1 MIKDELSSGMVVET
15 RNGGRYVVVKGVSY
29 RSAHDGIVFLGKTEW
44 LNADNFT
51 DDLINTSFSSFDIVK
66 VFARSLDA
74 DYDIVAIDKRMPL
87 EFNKSL
93 DDDVVNN
100 L

>member
-1 MIKDELSSGMVVET
+1 MKYEPDIRFSVYYNLKT
-15 RNGGRYVVVKGVSY
+15 
-29 RSAHDGIVFLGKTEW
+29 DGFHEFKVFSTFEIAK
-44 LNADNFT
+44 
-51 DDLINTSFSSFDIVK
+51 I
-66 VFARSLDA
+66 FARSLDA

-87 EFNKSL
+87 EFYKPL

>member
-1 MIKDELSSGMVVET
+1 MKYEPDIRFSVYYNFKT
-15 RNGGRYVVVKGVSY
+15 
-29 RSAHDGIVFLGKTEW
+29 DGFHE
-44 LNADNFT
+44 
-51 DDLINTSFSSFDIVK
+51 VK
-66 VFARSLDA
+66 VFSTFEIAKIFARSLDA

-87 EFNKSL
+87 EFYKPL

>member
-1 MIKDELSSGMVVET
+1 MEYKPDNKFLVDYNFKPDGFNDYRVFSTFELAKE
-15 RNGGRYVVVKGVSY
+15 
-29 RSAHDGIVFLGKTEW
+29 
-44 LNADNFT
+44 
-51 DDLINTSFSSFDIVK
+51 
-66 VFARSLDA
+66 FARSLNA

-87 EFNKSL
+87 EFYKPL

>member
-1 MIKDELSSGMVVET
+1 MEYEPDIKFLVDYNFKPDGF
-15 RNGGRYVVVKGVSY
+15 NDY
-29 RSAHDGIVFLGKTEW
+29 RVFSTFEIAK
-44 LNADNFT
+44 
-51 DDLINTSFSSFDIVK
+51 I
-66 VFARSLDA
+66 FARSLDA

-87 EFNKSL
+87 EFYKPL

>member
-1 MIKDELSSGMVVET
+1 MKYEPDIKFLVDYNFKT
-15 RNGGRYVVVKGVSY
+15 
-29 RSAHDGIVFLGKTEW
+29 DGFHECQVFSTFEIAK
-44 LNADNFT
+44 
-51 DDLINTSFSSFDIVK
+51 I
-66 VFARSLDA
+66 FARSLDA

-87 EFNKSL
+87 EFYKPL